1 MSRPKLKVDFDL
13 RPLDKVKLVPF
24 DCEGLV
30 ISCCMMYGNT
40 KFYNVEYYINGNV
53 NSNYFLISD
62 LLFVREN

>member
-1 MSRPKLKVDFDL
+1 VSRPKLKVEFDL

-40 KFYNVEYYINGNV
+40 LQCRVLHK
-53 NSNYFLISD
+53 
-62 LLFVREN
+62 R